1 MAPGYQ
7 KTDGGQIGFVTSDVV
22 YTPPAIVTDGYDGT
36 DFFNMAPETVIETL
50 SLYNDFDD
58 QWQVVNLDWG
68 SVTAASAALSRTPT
82 QIDLTLKP
90 LKGGPFQT
98 DYRLTVQPVA
108 VSKTIDLEAP

>member
-1 MAPGYQ
+1 M
-7 KTDGGQIGFVTSDVV
+7 
-22 YTPPAIVTDGYDGT
+22 
-36 DFFNMAPETVIETL
+36 IETL

-68 SVTAASAALSRTPT
+68 SVTAASAALSRTPNP
-82 QIDLTLKP
+82 DRP
-90 LKGGPFQT
+90 DAEAFEGGPFQT